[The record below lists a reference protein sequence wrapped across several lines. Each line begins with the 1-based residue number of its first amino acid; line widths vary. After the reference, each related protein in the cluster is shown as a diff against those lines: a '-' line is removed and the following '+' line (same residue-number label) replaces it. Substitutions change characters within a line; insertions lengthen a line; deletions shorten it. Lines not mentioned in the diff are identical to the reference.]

1 VEWAGESQISRT
13 ILLYQK
19 NLILK
24 EAFLI
29 RESLH
34 GKLFFDTA

>member
-1 VEWAGESQISRT
+1 LR
-13 ILLYQK
+13 YQK

-34 GKLFFDTA
+34 AKPPFDFP